1 MLKLDSCARD
11 CRDDLI
17 LKRSGRDAIQYLK
30 FQRYLLAYMGI
41 ITILSIGV
49 ILPCN
54 FHGAALSELFN
65 QPNYVYYLISFHDV
79 MSFTGGSASEFGHT
93 TISNVSSGYEIAS
106 LFCVT

>member
-49 ILPCN
+49 ILLPRHARVCGQ
-54 FHGAALSELFN
+54 GA
-65 QPNYVYYLISFHDV
+65 
-79 MSFTGGSASEFGHT
+79 GGPAP
-93 TISNVSSGYEIAS
+93 
-106 LFCVT
+106 